1 MPTSTKTFINPVV
14 TLKEFPFNGKQ
25 ELHQNKPNYD
35 LIIKVKIM
43 IEEYVHKP

>member
-1 MPTSTKTFINPVV
+1 M
-14 TLKEFPFNGKQ
+14 EKQ

-35 LIIKVKIM
+35 LIIKAKIM